1 MLKVFRHIRRQL
13 FVEKKFGK
21 YLIYAVGEIVLIVIG
36 ILIALQINNWN
47 ANKIKKQEEKR
58 SYINIRQQIVDD
70 KNDLQKEKNFNN
82 YFSLAYQHANKIIIS
97 QDRSKTDSLAI
108 ITMGLSQYSDF
119 NRNSNTYETLV
130 NSGDLKLL
138 KNSTITSSIQ
148 QLETTYIYVNK
159 LEKMHWE
166 IIINELSPLLRGV
179 INYATFT
186 AVKPEKLYEVELQ
199 NFFVESIYLTKA
211 KDSIY
216 NKALIEI
223 DTIIKLIDDEVNST
237 KRIILK

>member
-1 MLKVFRHIRRQL
+1 MLKVFRNIRRQL
-13 FVEKKFGK
+13 FIEKRFSK
-21 YLIYAVGEIVLIVIG
+21 YLIYAIGEIVLVVLG

-47 ANKIKKQEEKR
+47 ANNVKKQEEKR

-70 KNDLQKEKNFNN
+70 KIDLQKEKKINN
-82 YFSLAYQHANKIIIS
+82 YFSLAYQYANKIILA
-97 QDRSKTDSLAI
+97 QDRSKTDSLVL

-119 NRNSNTYETLV
+119 NRNSNIYETLV

-138 KNSTITSSIQ
+138 KNADITSSIQ

-159 LEKMHWE
+159 LENMHWE

-179 INYATFT
+179 INYATFK

-216 NKALIEI
+216 TKALREI
-223 DTIIKLIDDEVNST
+223 DTIISLIDTEVTSI
-237 KRIILK
+237 K

>member
-1 MLKVFRHIRRQL
+1 MLKVFRNIRRQL
-13 FVEKKFGK
+13 FIEKRFSK
-21 YLIYAVGEIVLIVIG
+21 YLIYAIGEIVLVVLG

-47 ANKIKKQEEKR
+47 ANNVKKQEEKR
-58 SYINIRQQIVDD
+58 SYTNIRQQIIDD
-70 KNDLQKEKNFNN
+70 KIDLQKEKKINN
-82 YFSLAYQHANKIIIS
+82 YFSLAYQYANKIILA
-97 QDRSKTDSLAI
+97 QDRSKTDSLVL

-119 NRNSNTYETLV
+119 NRNSNIYETLV

-138 KNSTITSSIQ
+138 KNADITSSIQ

-159 LEKMHWE
+159 LENMHWE

-179 INYATFT
+179 INYATFK

-216 NKALIEI
+216 TKALREI
-223 DTIIKLIDDEVNST
+223 DTIISLIDTEVTSI
-237 KRIILK
+237 K

>member
-1 MLKVFRHIRRQL
+1 MLKVFRNIRRQL
-13 FVEKKFGK
+13 FIEKRFSK
-21 YLIYAVGEIVLIVIG
+21 YLIYAIGEIVLVVLG

-47 ANKIKKQEEKR
+47 ANNVKKQEEKR
-58 SYINIRQQIVDD
+58 SYTNIRQQIVDD
-70 KNDLQKEKNFNN
+70 KIDLQKEKKINN
-82 YFSLAYQHANKIIIS
+82 YFSLAYQYANKIILA
-97 QDRSKTDSLAI
+97 QDRSKTDSLVL

-119 NRNSNTYETLV
+119 NRNSNIYETLV

-138 KNSTITSSIQ
+138 KNADITSSIQ

-159 LEKMHWE
+159 LENMHWE

-179 INYATFT
+179 INYATFK
-186 AVKPEKLYEVELQ
+186 AIKPEKLYEVELQ

-216 NKALIEI
+216 TKALREI
-223 DTIIKLIDDEVNST
+223 DTIISLIDTEVTSI
-237 KRIILK
+237 K

>member
-1 MLKVFRHIRRQL
+1 MLKIFRNIRRQL
-13 FVEKKFGK
+13 FVEKKFNK
-21 YLIYAVGEIVLIVIG
+21 YLLYAIGEIVLVVLG
-36 ILIALQINNWN
+36 ILIALRINNWN
-47 ANKIKKQEEKR
+47 TNKVKKQEEKI
-58 SYINIRQQIVDD
+58 SYINIRQQVVDD

-82 YFSLAYQHANKIIIS
+82 YFYLAYQYANKIIIAK
-97 QDRSKTDSLAI
+97 DRSKTDSLAL

-119 NRNSNTYETLV
+119 NRNSNIYETLV

-138 KNSTITSSIQ
+138 KNSEITSSIQ

-159 LEKMHWE
+159 LENMHWE

-179 INYATFT
+179 INYATFK

-216 NKALIEI
+216 SQALREI
-223 DTIIKLIDDEVNST
+223 DTIINLIDTEVNSN
-237 KRIILK
+237 K